1 MTTSK
6 GSCGVSGGTLTCGSG
21 VSATTFSAVSS
32 GGSLLLASSG
42 STSFS
47 SDATPSG
54 STQETVFTGSS
65 HSKSY
70 TLSIVSS

>member
-1 MTTSK
+1 MKTSK
-6 GSCGVSGGTLTCGSG
+6 GSCGVSSGQLTCGSG
-21 VSATTFSAVSS
+21 VSASTFSAVTS
-32 GGSLLLASSG
+32 GSDLLLAYSG

-54 STQETVFTGSS
+54 STQQTVYTGSS
-65 HSKSY
+65 HSKTF